1 MVVHT
6 KEGQRL
12 YRISPWAK
20 YVTREEKAVIY
31 DWVHWDPPQPYI
43 VSYKISFKND
53 FCLKK
58 RKNRCMKTTCTF
70 SVFHFHVVLV
80 TTSFG
85 ARAAFFF
92 FFFMYRDDQCLVAV
106 LSVTNSECQEMKIKC
121 LSFFKTAHP
130 LNYYDYFFKKALR

>member
-1 MVVHT
+1 
-6 KEGQRL
+6 
-12 YRISPWAK
+12 
-20 YVTREEKAVIY
+20 
-31 DWVHWDPPQPYI
+31 
-43 VSYKISFKND
+43 
-53 FCLKK
+53 
-58 RKNRCMKTTCTF
+58 MKTTCTF

-85 ARAAFFF
+85 ARAAF

-130 LNYYDYFFKKALR
+130 LNYYDYFFKKSFEMMLIIEYCVTKTTVYVVLPSTFTISSRYEEQSL